1 MTARKGFFIAL
12 TTALANWLLYYK
24 LVEHYYFSDI
34 VFITSALLVSLA
46 IHELGHAIVLR
57 VYDVR
62 TYIVF
67 AVIGAVTLPYKEDRE
82 KFLSLRPQ
90 TKMFMALAGVIANTV
105 LVSISFLLYA
115 LHIIDHYQLVVMA
128 YMGAIL
134 ILPNLL
140 PLSLIISLDCSLFFP
155 GADRIRALIMAT
167 LSAIPG
173 APRVVPRGSPRGIEN
188 SSPVD
193 VSVLAFD
200 PCRNSHSRVCYPS
213 HSIKLRDPTKPS
225 RTRGVFFQT
234 LNYKTAC
241 YNSFSAL
248 FTNFL
253 LATQGERSMKAKLLC
268 FRAKEAITQYSL
280 V

>member
-1 MTARKGFFIAL
+1 VTARKGFFIAL

-140 PLSLIISLDCSLFFP
+140 PLSLIISLDGSLFMQGFLEGTRKNRMSGYILAASVTLLAFVAGTWLFLSP
-155 GADRIRALIMAT
+155 QMARLAAIFSFLAQIGFALLSWRRYRQYREHPEWYLEARLVESKILRRWMCLYLLLILVGILIAEFVIQAT
-167 LSAIPG
+167 L
-173 APRVVPRGSPRGIEN
+173 
-188 SSPVD
+188 
-193 VSVLAFD
+193 
-200 PCRNSHSRVCYPS
+200 
-213 HSIKLRDPTKPS
+213 
-225 RTRGVFFQT
+225 
-234 LNYKTAC
+234 
-241 YNSFSAL
+241 
-248 FTNFL
+248 
-253 LATQGERSMKAKLLC
+253 
-268 FRAKEAITQYSL
+268 
-280 V
+280 